1 MQTTWRILTK
11 TETVDHI
18 DAVLDEEG
26 NVLFPAVDN
35 NIVITEV
42 EYAFD
47 DHDPIVISVTHFKPE
62 SDDDILIGIQ
72 NRAISERRNRYGINI
87 TL

>member
-1 MQTTWRILTK
+1 MQTTWKILTK

-42 EYAFD
+42 EYTFD
-47 DHDPIVISVTHFKPE
+47 DNDPIVISVTHFKPG

-72 NRAISERRNRYGINI
+72 NRAITERRNRYGINI
-87 TL
+87 TI

>member
-1 MQTTWRILTK
+1 MQTTWKILSK

-18 DAVLDEEG
+18 DAVLDYEG
-26 NVLFPAVDN
+26 NILSPSVDN

-42 EYAFD
+42 EYTFD
-47 DHDPIVISVTHFKPE
+47 DNDPIIISISHFKPE

-87 TL
+87 II

>member
-1 MQTTWRILTK
+1 MQTTWKILSK

-18 DAVLDEEG
+18 DAVLDDEG
-26 NVLFPAVDN
+26 NILSPSVDN

-42 EYAFD
+42 EYTFD
-47 DHDPIVISVTHFKPE
+47 DNDPIIISISHFKPE

-72 NRAISERRNRYGINI
+72 NRAISERRDRYGINI
-87 TL
+87 IL

>member
-1 MQTTWRILTK
+1 MQTTWKILSK

-18 DAVLDEEG
+18 DAVLDDEG
-26 NVLFPAVDN
+26 NILSPSVDN

-42 EYAFD
+42 EYTFD
-47 DHDPIVISVTHFKPE
+47 DNDPIIISISHFKPE

-72 NRAISERRNRYGINI
+72 NRAISERRDRYGINI
-87 TL
+87 II